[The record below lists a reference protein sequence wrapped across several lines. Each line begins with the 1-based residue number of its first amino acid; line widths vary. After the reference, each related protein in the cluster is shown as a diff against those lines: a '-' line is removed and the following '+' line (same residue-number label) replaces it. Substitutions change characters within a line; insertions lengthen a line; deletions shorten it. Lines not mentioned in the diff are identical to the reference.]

1 MFLNMDGLR
10 MYSYIYGGNTNVNGG
25 NIYVNLGKASKMQ
38 HNASPWRINY
48 VGLSHTHHHP
58 VRACNT
64 LLITIFIILVVIAI
78 SIFTIMIPF
87 LLFTVSTTSVVT
99 ALSTMI
105 FSLQRPSYHRP
116 ILS

>member
-1 MFLNMDGLR
+1 MDGLR

-48 VGLSHTHHHP
+48 VGLSHTHQHP

-64 LLITIFIILVVIAI
+64 LLITIFIILVVFAI
-78 SIFTIMIPF
+78 TIVITSTIMIPF
-87 LLFTVSTTSVVT
+87 LLFTFSTTSVVN
-99 ALSTMI
+99 ALSIMI
-105 FSLQRPSYHRP
+105 LQRPSYHRP

>member
-1 MFLNMDGLR
+1 MDGLR

-78 SIFTIMIPF
+78 SIVITFTIMIPF

-105 FSLQRPSYHRP
+105 FCLQCPSYHRP

>member
-1 MFLNMDGLR
+1 MDRLI
-10 MYSYIYGGNTNVNGG
+10 MNSYIYGGNTNVNGG

-64 LLITIFIILVVIAI
+64 LLITIFIILAVIAI
-78 SIFTIMIPF
+78 TSSSP
-87 LLFTVSTTSVVT
+87 LLS
-99 ALSTMI
+99 
-105 FSLQRPSYHRP
+105 
-116 ILS
+116 

>member
-1 MFLNMDGLR
+1 MDGLR

-64 LLITIFIILVVIAI
+64 LLITIFIILVVTAITI
-78 SIFTIMIPF
+78 SITFTITIPF
-87 LLFTVSTTSVVT
+87 PYLSPSCPIPVVLIAFDPHQQRSSSTESQNLT
-99 ALSTMI
+99 
-105 FSLQRPSYHRP
+105 
-116 ILS
+116 

>member
-1 MFLNMDGLR
+1 MDGLR
-10 MYSYIYGGNTNVNGG
+10 MYSHIYGGNTNVNGG

-48 VGLSHTHHHP
+48 VGLSHTHHP

-64 LLITIFIILVVIAI
+64 LLITIFIILVVIAVPI
-78 SIFTIMIPF
+78 VITSTIMIPF

-105 FSLQRPSYHRP
+105 FCLQRPSYHRP

>member
-1 MFLNMDGLR
+1 
-10 MYSYIYGGNTNVNGG
+10 
-25 NIYVNLGKASKMQ
+25 MQ

-48 VGLSHTHHHP
+48 VGLSHTHQHP
-58 VRACNT
+58 VRVCNT
-64 LLITIFIILVVIAI
+64 LLIAIFIILAVIAI
-78 SIFTIMIPF
+78 IIVITSTIMIPF

-105 FSLQRPSYHRP
+105 ICLQRPSYHRP

>member
-1 MFLNMDGLR
+1 MDGLR
-10 MYSYIYGGNTNVNGG
+10 MYSYIYGGYTNVNGG

-78 SIFTIMIPF
+78 TIVITFTTMIPF
-87 LLFTVSTTSVVT
+87 LLFTLSTTSVVT